1 MVIIVFC
8 MEQVLLRKSFLTIVL
23 LTHTLF
29 SSSAVSDKQKPEKS
43 AKAAKAAN
51 TGTKSTE
58 TESISTVKGTV
69 GLITDELREISKS
82 MYVNSHDS
90 LGKLLTNVA
99 TALQN
104 FYDSNPNDIIW
115 QTLHNFYEPGLLI
128 RSIQDLPTESL
139 SGFNI
144 FCQNTIKE
152 VFADLPLL
160 PQLSSEEFSTTNI
173 AFLEAILEYVCSKPE
188 FSVYKPMISS
198 WLTLF
203 KNMQSSLFDIILY
216 TANDFMYCT
225 DFEAFSALLFAI
237 TEFILEIIE
246 PEMTSTE
253 GNKMIF
259 NSTKMHLRLHF
270 FALSEFITHYR
281 KIVPRVH
288 AKTE

>member
-1 MVIIVFC
+1 MVIIVYC

-29 SSSAVSDKQKPEKS
+29 SSSPAVDKHKS
-43 AKAAKAAN
+43 AKTAN
-51 TGTKSTE
+51 TVTKTRE
-58 TESISTVKGTV
+58 TESIRTIKGTV
-69 GLITDELREISKS
+69 GLIIDELREIAKS

-104 FYDSNPNDIIW
+104 FYDSNPNDLTW
-115 QTLHNFYEPGLLI
+115 QILHNFYEPGILI

-139 SGFNI
+139 AGFNI

-152 VFADLPLL
+152 VFVDLPLF
-160 PQLSSEEFSTTNI
+160 PQLPSEQFSATNI
-173 AFLEAILEYVCSKPE
+173 AYLEAILEYVCSKPE
-188 FSVYKPMISS
+188 FSIYKPMISS

-203 KNMQSSLFDIILY
+203 KNMQSSSFDIILY
-216 TANDFMYCT
+216 TVNDFMYCT
-225 DFEAFSALLFAI
+225 DFESFSALLFAI
-237 TEFILEIIE
+237 TEFIFEIIE

-259 NSTKMHLRLHF
+259 NNIKMQLRLHF
-270 FALSEFITHYR
+270 ISFSELITHYR